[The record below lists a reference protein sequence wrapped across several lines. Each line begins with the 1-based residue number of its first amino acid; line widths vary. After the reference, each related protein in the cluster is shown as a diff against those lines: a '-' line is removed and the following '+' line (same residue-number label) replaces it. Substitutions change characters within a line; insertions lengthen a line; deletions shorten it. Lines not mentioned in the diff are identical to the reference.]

1 MPLRFEAERRNARDA
16 SLSSRDRVANRP
28 SRRLQPYRD
37 PVRAQ
42 VLLDLADREGPEVE
56 DRGRKQDRDVAVAN
70 GFDEVVELD

>member
-1 MPLRFEAERRNARDA
+1 
-16 SLSSRDRVANRP
+16 
-28 SRRLQPYRD
+28 
-37 PVRAQ
+37 VRAQ